1 MFPCSIKTWLW
12 VSQGE
17 EKAFQTLL
25 FDATMAPRI
34 KQNSPPCGLVYV
46 CFLCSR
52 GTVPDS
58 RNWKTLALAVPL
70 FWQLHFVIGEFKKG
84 AQNYCSHKG
93 PSAQHRKEKE
103 SHCKQS
109 HASLPSNIWVQKHW
123 VNFWY
128 HTAWP
133 CNSNF
138 FSPLLGILGAINCG
152 NLKVNI
158 EWWPWIWEVMEKQM
172 LLLTKKIT
180 S

>member
-1 MFPCSIKTWLW
+1 MQNLAAM
-12 VSQGE
+12 
-17 EKAFQTLL
+17 EKRKLFRPYF

-34 KQNSPPCGLVYV
+34 KQNSLPCALVYA
-46 CFLCSR
+46 CFLYSK
-52 GTVPDS
+52 GTVPDP
-58 RNWKTLALAVPL
+58 RNCWKTLALAMPL
-70 FWQLHFVIGEFKKG
+70 FRQLHFVTGEFKKG
-84 AQNYCSHKG
+84 AQNFCSHKG

-103 SHCKQS
+103 SHSKQS
-109 HASLPSNIWVQKHW
+109 YASLPSDIWVQKHW
-123 VNFWY
+123 VYFWY

-138 FSPLLGILGAINCG
+138 FSPLSGILGAINCG